1 MSAEQDKLLAIRDR
15 IDAIDAEIQS
25 LINAR
30 AECAKD
36 VAVVKQESGDDTLF
50 YRPERESSVLQRVLE
65 RNKGPLA
72 DEEMAR
78 LFREI
83 MSACLALEQPL
94 KVAYLG
100 PEGTFTQSAAL
111 KHFGESIKAFPCSDI
126 NEVFREVEARNCA
139 YGVVPIEN
147 STEGVVNYT
156 LDSLMQSTLRICG
169 EVEIRIHQCL
179 LSNES
184 ELDSISKIY
193 SHPQSLAQCR
203 SWLDKHIP
211 LAERISVSSNADA
224 ARRITQSQGTA
235 AIAAEAASKV
245 YNLPILHRN
254 IEDNPDNIT
263 RFLIIG
269 DHFVPTSPADKT
281 TLLVSASNRSGALYK
296 LLKSFADHD
305 ISLSRIESRPSKSIN
320 WDYVFFLDIEGHE
333 QSESVQNA
341 LKQLRES
348 TDMVKILGSYPRAVL

>member
-30 AECAKD
+30 AQCAKE
-36 VAVVKQESGDDTLF
+36 VAVVKQESGDETLF
-50 YRPERESSVLQRVLE
+50 YRPECESSVLQRVLE

-139 YGVVPIEN
+139 YGV
-147 STEGVVNYT
+147 
-156 LDSLMQSTLRICG
+156 
-169 EVEIRIHQCL
+169 CL
-179 LSNES
+179 L
-184 ELDSISKIY
+184 Y
-193 SHPQSLAQCR
+193 
-203 SWLDKHIP
+203 
-211 LAERISVSSNADA
+211 
-224 ARRITQSQGTA
+224 T
-235 AIAAEAASKV
+235 
-245 YNLPILHRN
+245 
-254 IEDNPDNIT
+254 
-263 RFLIIG
+263 
-269 DHFVPTSPADKT
+269 
-281 TLLVSASNRSGALYK
+281 
-296 LLKSFADHD
+296 
-305 ISLSRIESRPSKSIN
+305 SLSPRDRQKSRMPSS
-320 WDYVFFLDIEGHE
+320 
-333 QSESVQNA
+333 A
-341 LKQLRES
+341 
-348 TDMVKILGSYPRAVL
+348 

>member
-1 MSAEQDKLLAIRDR
+1 MTAKDKLLGIRDR
-15 IDAIDAEIQS
+15 IDSIDTEIQG

-30 AECAKD
+30 ADCARE
-36 VAVVKQESGDDTLF
+36 VAVVKQESDDDTVF
-50 YRPERESSVLQRVLE
+50 YRPERESAVLQRVIE
-65 RNKGPLA
+65 RNSGPLA

-100 PEGTFTQSAAL
+100 PQGTFTQAAAS
-111 KHFGESIKAFPCSDI
+111 KHFGDSIKAFPCSDI
-126 NEVFREVEARNCA
+126 NEVFREVDARNCA

-169 EVEIRIHQCL
+169 EVEIRIQQCL
-179 LSNES
+179 LSNET
-184 ELDSISKIY
+184 ELDSIKKIY

-203 SWLDKHIP
+203 GWLDKHVP

-224 ARRITQSQGTA
+224 ARRIGETPGA
-235 AIAAEAASKV
+235 AAVAAEAACKV
-245 YNLPILHRN
+245 YNLKLLHRN

-269 DHFVPTSPADKT
+269 DHYVPPSPSDKT
-281 TLLVSASNRSGALYK
+281 TLLVSASNRSGSLYQ

-305 ISLSRIESRPSKSIN
+305 ISLTRIESRPAKSIS

-333 QSESVQNA
+333 ESKSVQA
-341 LKQLRES
+341 SLHQLRES

>member
-1 MSAEQDKLLAIRDR
+1 MSDTDALNKIRQR
-15 IDAIDAEIQS
+15 IDKIDVEIQN

-30 AECAKD
+30 AECARE
-36 VAVVKQESGDDTLF
+36 VAEVKQKFDEDVVF
-50 YRPERESSVLQRVLE
+50 YRPERESAVLQRVLE
-65 RNKGPLA
+65 RNTGPLA
-72 DEEMAR
+72 DEEVAR

-94 KVAYLG
+94 KVAFLG
-100 PEGTFTQSAAL
+100 PEGTFTQSAAF
-111 KHFGESIKAFPCSDI
+111 KHFGESIKAFACSNI
-126 NEVFREVEARNCA
+126 NEVFREVDGRNCK

-147 STEGVVNYT
+147 SNEGVVNYT

-169 EVEIRIHQCL
+169 EVEIRIQQCL
-179 LSNES
+179 LSNET
-184 ELDSISKIY
+184 ELGKISKVY

-203 SWLDKHIP
+203 SWLDKNLP
-211 LAERISVSSNADA
+211 AAERIEVSSNAEA
-224 ARRITQSQGTA
+224 ARKVGEVSGTA
-235 AIAAEAASKV
+235 AIAGEAAAKV
-245 YNLPILHRN
+245 YDLSPLHKN

-263 RFLIIG
+263 RFLVIG
-269 DHFVPTSPADKT
+269 DHYVPPSPADKT
-281 TLLVSASNRSGALYK
+281 TLLVSASNRSGALYQ

-305 ISLSRIESRPSKSIN
+305 ISMTRIESRPSKSVS

-333 QSESVQNA
+333 EHEDVIAA

>member
-1 MSAEQDKLLAIRDR
+1 MSDSDALDKIRQR
-15 IDAIDAEIQS
+15 IDQIDVEIQA
-25 LINAR
+25 LISAR
-30 AECAKD
+30 ADCARE
-36 VAVVKQESGDDTLF
+36 VAEVKQQTGDEVVF
-50 YRPERESSVLQRVLE
+50 YRPERESAVLQRVLE
-65 RNKGPLA
+65 RNAGPLA

-94 KVAYLG
+94 KVAFLG
-100 PEGTFTQSAAL
+100 PEGTFTQAAAF
-111 KHFGESIKAFPCSDI
+111 KHFGASIKAFACSNI
-126 NEVFREVEARNCA
+126 NEVFREVDGSNCK

-147 STEGVVNYT
+147 SNEGVVNYT

-169 EVEIRIHQCL
+169 EVEIRIQQCL
-179 LSNES
+179 LSNETD
-184 ELDSISKIY
+184 LKQIQKVY

-203 SWLDKHIP
+203 VWLEKNLP
-211 LAERISVSSNADA
+211 GVERIEVSSNAEA
-224 ARRITQSQGTA
+224 ARKVGEMPSTA
-235 AIAAEAASKV
+235 AIAGEAAAKV
-245 YNLPILHRN
+245 YGLAPLHRN

-263 RFLIIG
+263 RFLVIG
-269 DHFVPTSPADKT
+269 DHYVPPSPADKT
-281 TLLVSASNRSGALYK
+281 TLLVSASNRSGALYQ

-305 ISLSRIESRPSKSIN
+305 ISLSRIESRPSRSVS

-333 QSESVQNA
+333 ENENVVAA